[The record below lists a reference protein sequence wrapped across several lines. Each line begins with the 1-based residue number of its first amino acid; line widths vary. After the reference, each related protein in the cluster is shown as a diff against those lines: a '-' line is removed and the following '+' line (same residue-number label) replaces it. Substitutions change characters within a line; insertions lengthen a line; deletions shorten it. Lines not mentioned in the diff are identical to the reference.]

1 MDDEWTDDLPWL
13 GQYILDENGEPVPAP
28 GLRQWGQWLQD
39 HQEERILAKD
49 KIGNAEV
56 STVFL
61 AIDHGA
67 GFLMRNFQGTA
78 AFAGAIKDALH
89 YKPTLWETMV
99 FGGPY
104 DQHLARY
111 TSREDALAGH
121 GKIVQMLTS

>member
-61 AIDHGA
+61 GLDHGVS
-67 GFLMRNFQGTA
+67 FLR
-78 AFAGAIKDALH
+78 KDFDSAT